1 MTVSTHHLKTWA
13 TTGSA
18 AFERQLDAWLTFEPG
33 TGDNRLLAAMRHG
46 VLAGGKRLRP
56 YLVLESARLFGL
68 AGEGPERIAAALEFI
83 HCYSLIHDDLPAM
96 DDDDIRRGRPTVHRA
111 FDEATAILAGDA
123 LLTLAFGLLADPA
136 TSPSAEVRLSL
147 IAALVAAAGA
157 GGMVGGQMLDLA
169 AEGRFDGGIARPL
182 TAERIIELQGKKTG
196 ALIVYGATAGARLQ
210 PACGGEAL
218 AALTRYGEALG
229 LAFQI
234 RDDLIDVE
242 VDAATAGKATGKD
255 TAAGKGTFV
264 TLLGLEGARARL
276 DAATAEGLAAL
287 IRFGQTADPL
297 REVLEFNRTRLS

>member
-1 MTVSTHHLKTWA
+1 MTVSTNHLRLWA

-18 AFERQLDAWLTFEPG
+18 AFERRLDVWLGEARDG
-33 TGDNRLLAAMRHG
+33 SGRLLNAMRHG

-68 AGEGPERIAAALEFI
+68 AGEGPERVAAALEFI

-123 LLTLAFGLLADPA
+123 LLTLAFAMLADPA
-136 TSPSAEVRLSL
+136 TSPSAEVRLRL
-147 IAALVAAAGA
+147 ITALATASGA
-157 GGMVGGQMLDLA
+157 RGMVGGQMLDLA
-169 AEGRFDGGIARPL
+169 AEGRFDGGVARPL
-182 TAERIIELQGKKTG
+182 TAERIIELQGLKTG
-196 ALIVYGATAGARLQ
+196 ALIVFGATAGALLQ
-210 PACGGEAL
+210 PDCDGEAL
-218 AALTRYGEALG
+218 AVLTRFGAALG

-242 VDAATAGKATGKD
+242 VDATTAGKATGKD
-255 TAAGKGTFV
+255 AAAGKGTFV

-276 DAATAEGLAAL
+276 DAATADGLAAL
-287 IRFGQTADPL
+287 IRFGAAADPL
-297 REVLEFNRTRLS
+297 REVLDFNRTRRT